1 MRKII
6 SYGAL
11 ILTFLA
17 IVATG
22 TAGALLGG
30 TAFGFPK
37 MVQSGTTTAF
47 NQDFAQA
54 FNNEAVNVG
63 LLGASSGFGGFPGVS
78 QSAVQ
83 GQTLRHV
90 DFEQTTQTASLAYP
104 LVDTGLGFAGFGM
117 GGFGSGFGFGGFC

>member
-11 ILTFLA
+11 ILTVLA
-17 IVATG
+17 IIAAG

-37 MVQSGTTTAF
+37 MLQSGTTTSF

-54 FNNEAVNVG
+54 FNNEAVDVG

-83 GQTLRHV
+83 GQTLRHT
-90 DFEQTTQTASLAYP
+90 DFAQTTQTASFAYP
-104 LVDTGLGFAGFGM
+104 MVDTGLGFAGFGM
-117 GGFGSGFGFGGFC
+117 GGFGIGGFGSGFC